1 MYELL
6 LRRIKHKNIFL
17 FSFTFFVVIF
27 SSLLSRSV
35 DVCSAGILSITI
47 SLIPL
52 VQIMSKIIEIEEY
65 KEEKLSGN
73 LISRHKDF
81 FVNYFSIFFGAVFAY
96 YVFYTFIDNS
106 IFFQQEKAIED
117 IHRAFA
123 TGKYLSSDEMFAHI
137 LLNNLKVLVLSF
149 LFSFLFGAGAIYI
162 ILWNASIIGVFLGQ
176 ETIKYNGPLY
186 IKYILYPLYK
196 LLIILPH
203 GILEFL
209 AYFISALAGGIL
221 SVALI
226 KPLKKNILER
236 IIIDSILL
244 FVISIV
250 VLVVAAFVEA
260 YL

>member
-1 MYELL
+1 M
-6 LRRIKHKNIFL
+6 
-17 FSFTFFVVIF
+17 F
-27 SSLLSRSV
+27 SSLLSRSA
-35 DVCSAGILSITI
+35 DICSAGILSITI

-65 KEEKLSGN
+65 KEERFSGN
-73 LISRHKDF
+73 LISRHKEF

-96 YVFYTFIDNS
+96 YVFYTFIDS
-106 IFFQQEKAIED
+106 SVFFQQERAIED

-149 LFSFLFGAGAIYI
+149 LFSFLFGAGAIYV

-176 ETIKYNGPLY
+176 EAIEYNGHLY
-186 IKYILYPLYK
+186 MKYILYPLYK

-244 FVISIV
+244 FVISII
-250 VLVVAAFVEA
+250 VLVVAAFIEA